1 MTPQE
6 PQYIVYNVTCNVG
19 IEPYKRDPFLKDG
32 YTSLGLEAV
41 PTINNHITDL
51 EIAGAKLQNNV
62 HLCLSKCS
70 PRLKCLPTDLLS
82 AHHRKPLFIGP
93 TYTCL
98 PQKSLKGII
107 LMDCKTIGSLNMSNR
122 LDHSTIA
129 FPT

>member
-6 PQYIVYNVTCNVG
+6 PQYIAYNVT
-19 IEPYKRDPFLKDG
+19 Y
-32 YTSLGLEAV
+32 
-41 PTINNHITDL
+41 L

-62 HLCLSKCS
+62 HLCL
-70 PRLKCLPTDLLS
+70 R
-82 AHHRKPLFIGP
+82 P